1 MDETCLPRA
10 CGKLDSGRHS
20 QCDQAWHAYG
30 ESNAPWT
37 GYTVRTP
44 FPAWLCEVALR
55 GAADPAEADRVALA
69 RQQRRD
75 FVERQTHD
83 VAVGADNLDNEA
95 AGDALRRVSPCFATP
110 LAGGEISFNVILR
123 QALDPYACFHEPLAI
138 GLVRRY
144 QADAGVDAMVAS
156 RKQTQALRGLI
167 EQLGLRADSPGHRP
181 P

>member
-30 ESNAPWT
+30 ESNARWT
-37 GYTVRTP
+37 GYTLRTP

-55 GAADPAEADRVALA
+55 GAADPAEADREALA
-69 RQQRRD
+69 RQ
-75 FVERQTHD
+75 
-83 VAVGADNLDNEA
+83 
-95 AGDALRRVSPCFATP
+95 AL
-110 LAGGEISFNVILR
+110 N
-123 QALDPYACFHEPLAI
+123 PYAFFQEPLAI

-167 EQLGLRADSPGHRP
+167 EQL
-181 P
+181 